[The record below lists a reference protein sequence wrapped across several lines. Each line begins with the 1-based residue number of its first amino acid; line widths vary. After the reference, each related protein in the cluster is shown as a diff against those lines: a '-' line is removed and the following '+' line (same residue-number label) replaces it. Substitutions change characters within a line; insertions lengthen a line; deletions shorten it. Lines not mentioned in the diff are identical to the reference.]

1 MINNERV
8 HHSHLA
14 LTSTGASSGF
24 GLRLAR
30 SALKRGDRVIA
41 TAKSLDKLQNL
52 LVANIDPVLR
62 NNLHTLQLDVTE
74 GETTLKAKAS
84 EAAAI
89 WGQIDVL
96 VNNADELR
104 PLRIQVIDILTHLI
118 SPSLISR
125 STSTAHLRRQFATNV
140 FGVLDMTTAVLPH
153 LRSSKQ
159 AVTVVIGSRSAWRTE
174 IAGIGHYSASKAAV
188 HSLTETLATE
198 VAPFNI
204 RVLLVAPGSFRTEG
218 IYNQEYNM
226 SNPIAANTL
235 VREDSA
241 TKFKALTQTGQGDP
255 AKAME
260 AVVDIVRGE
269 GIAKGRPWPNLLILG
284 EDAGRDVRNKCNKV
298 LKALDEWKDVTCG
311 VNLD

>member
-118 SPSLISR
+118 RYRTTSPFRGRRVSLLHGGSQPFLDFTIHKYRASSETICYQCVRGIRHDHR
-125 STSTAHLRRQFATNV
+125 ST
-140 FGVLDMTTAVLPH
+140 P
-153 LRSSKQ
+153 SSAFQ
-159 AVTVVIGSRSAWRTE
+159 
-174 IAGIGHYSASKAAV
+174 
-188 HSLTETLATE
+188 
-198 VAPFNI
+198 
-204 RVLLVAPGSFRTEG
+204 
-218 IYNQEYNM
+218 
-226 SNPIAANTL
+226 
-235 VREDSA
+235 
-241 TKFKALTQTGQGDP
+241 
-255 AKAME
+255 
-260 AVVDIVRGE
+260 
-269 GIAKGRPWPNLLILG
+269 
-284 EDAGRDVRNKCNKV
+284 
-298 LKALDEWKDVTCG
+298 
-311 VNLD
+311 

>member
-104 PLRIQVIDILTHLI
+104 PLRIQRKEVPRI
-118 SPSLISR
+118 
-125 STSTAHLRRQFATNV
+125 
-140 FGVLDMTTAVLPH
+140 FGDNLLPMC
-153 LRSSKQ
+153 SGKQ

-174 IAGIGHYSASKAAV
+174 IAALGVVQGIGHYSASKAAV

-298 LKALDEWKDVTCG
+298 LEALDEWKDVTCG